1 MNRLPLILVAL
12 AICLA
17 PRGDSAETP
26 PRAQHNFL
34 FVIDSSISME
44 SRKATAIKWVR
55 EAIASRFD
63 GQIETGDSIDIWTYD
78 TENNLN
84 GFPPQIWTPSTA
96 KQISDDA
103 AQYLEKYKFKGKS
116 EFANVITDLDILIP
130 QTKSLL
136 VVIITDGEQPF
147 SGFPLDLEINGYLAK
162 KGKLGAH
169 SPNPLLISLAAI
181 NGKIRTWTAY
191 FGEGNMG
198 LASLP
203 GRKAAPPVAVA
214 EKKAAPVPPSTTPT
228 VQPSRVSPKINAS
241 AEAPPIFNFP
251 PGTKFTPVEPSPL
264 EKPLELLVKER
275 LAQVRSAPKTNALAK
290 TATNV
295 ASSAGLTNAAKPVA
309 KAAPPTPAATNVVEQ
324 KLKPTNAVALSITNQ
339 PATNST
345 VAVAATKPPAGPTLP
360 ETSVASRSSGLGV
373 EWTVQRTFYVAG
385 MTGASCF
392 LVGLFLLYR
401 KFRRP
406 TQSIISRSL
415 LQR

>member
-1 MNRLPLILVAL
+1 M
-12 AICLA
+12 
-17 PRGDSAETP
+17 
-26 PRAQHNFL
+26 
-34 FVIDSSISME
+34 
-44 SRKATAIKWVR
+44 
-55 EAIASRFD
+55 
-63 GQIETGDSIDIWTYD
+63 
-78 TENNLN
+78 
-84 GFPPQIWTPSTA
+84 
-96 KQISDDA
+96 
-103 AQYLEKYKFKGKS
+103 
-116 EFANVITDLDILIP
+116 
-130 QTKSLL
+130 
-136 VVIITDGEQPF
+136 
-147 SGFPLDLEINGYLAK
+147 
-162 KGKLGAH
+162 
-169 SPNPLLISLAAI
+169 
-181 NGKIRTWTAY
+181 
-191 FGEGNMG
+191 
-198 LASLP
+198 
-203 GRKAAPPVAVA
+203 
-214 EKKAAPVPPSTTPT
+214 
-228 VQPSRVSPKINAS
+228 
-241 AEAPPIFNFP
+241 
-251 PGTKFTPVEPSPL
+251 
-264 EKPLELLVKER
+264 KER